1 MYASIPFIGEPT
13 DLFKVHES
21 FEFNGH
27 VYHDVFEFANE
38 GQDLQG
44 IYIETVYYNYKK
56 GVIAIMMSNSSR
68 AGVAMTTDISIANTT
83 APQDYRPRCHHSQH
97 LPHGAV
103 LRQALRPRRV

>member
-38 GQDLQG
+38 GQEHYGPVEYELG
-44 IYIETVYYNYKK
+44 GEV
-56 GVIAIMMSNSSR
+56 
-68 AGVAMTTDISIANTT
+68 
-83 APQDYRPRCHHSQH
+83 RC
-97 LPHGAV
+97 
-103 LRQALRPRRV
+103 LRQ